1 MGTSGTPPALRSPAL
16 TALHQ
21 NLLDTGAVHVW
32 QGRAPGLLSPADRAV
47 LCAQERE
54 QLRGMAAGAGVHY
67 AGVHAAVRR
76 ILARYTGVEPA
87 ALIIGRRACPRCGG
101 APHGRPGIEWPEC
114 ALEFNLSRSGAHWL
128 LAVSA
133 GRQVGVDIED
143 GGATEVSEES
153 SLLVMSRSELAHI
166 ESRPDGDS
174 RRQAF
179 FRCWTRKEAVL
190 KASGVGIVVDLPGVE
205 VRPDSRPTA
214 LVRHAE
220 PTGPSVWRVEDLPL
234 AAPLFGAVAQEAA
247 GAGPV
252 VHHHLPET
260 DGETD
265 GEADAGFR
273 IDGW

>member
-1 MGTSGTPPALRSPAL
+1 MGASGTPAALRSPAV
-16 TALHQ
+16 TALHR

-76 ILARYTGVEPA
+76 ILARYAGVEA
-87 ALIIGRRACPRCGG
+87 EALRIGRRACPRCGG
-101 APHGRPGIEWPEC
+101 APHGRPGIEWPDRS
-114 ALEFNLSRSGAHWL
+114 LEFNLSRSGSHWL
-128 LAVSA
+128 LAIAA

-143 GGATEVSEES
+143 GAATEVSEES

-166 ESRPDGDS
+166 EGRPDAES

-205 VRPDSRPTA
+205 VQPQTRPAA
-214 LVRHAE
+214 LVHHAE
-220 PTGPSVWRVEDLPL
+220 PTGPSTWRVEDLPL
-234 AAPLFGAVAQEAA
+234 VPPLFGAVAQEAA

-252 VHHHLPET
+252 VHHRLAET
-260 DGETD
+260 D
-265 GEADAGFR
+265 AGIR
-273 IDGW
+273 IDG